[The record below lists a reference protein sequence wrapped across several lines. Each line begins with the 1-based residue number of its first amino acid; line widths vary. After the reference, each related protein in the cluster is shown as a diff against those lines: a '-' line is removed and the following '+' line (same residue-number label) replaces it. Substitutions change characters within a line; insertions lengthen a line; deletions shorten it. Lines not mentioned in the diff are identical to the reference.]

1 MRICPQCKA
10 VYLPNTIFSESCGTA
25 LHARNGTAEIPQSA
39 PGPGSG
45 PLRSVVFEISGS
57 GRSAEVQLTGDSIIL
72 GRHDQRSSMMPA
84 LDLTDD
90 GALDKG
96 VSRRHARLLLKGNQ
110 LLIED
115 LGSANGTRVNDVT
128 LAPNQPFPLQHG
140 DFIRLGR
147 LRLHVNLLTGH
158 QTAP

>member
-1 MRICPQCKA
+1 
-10 VYLPNTIFSESCGTA
+10 
-25 LHARNGTAEIPQSA
+25 
-39 PGPGSG
+39 
-45 PLRSVVFEISGS
+45 
-57 GRSAEVQLTGDSIIL
+57 
-72 GRHDQRSSMMPA
+72 MMPA

>member
-1 MRICPQCKA
+1 MRTCPQCNA
-10 VYLPNTIFSESCGTA
+10 IYLPNTIFCESCGAA
-25 LHARNGTAEIPQSA
+25 LHTMNGTAEIPQSA

-45 PLRSVVFEISGS
+45 PLRSVVFEITGS

-72 GRHDQRSSMMPA
+72 GRHDKRTSMMPA

-115 LGSANGTRVNDVT
+115 LDSANGTWVNDVT
-128 LAPNQPFPLQHG
+128 IAPNQPFPLQHG

-147 LRLHVNLLTGH
+147 LRLHVNLLTGRK
-158 QTAP
+158 TAP